1 MPRRNLRS
9 VATDKVLGSVI
20 ENSDGS
26 FTFDRGA
33 ADIFKN
39 LRVRMPDSDLGMLLM
54 ADGWS
59 NGYLYLSEVIP

>member
-9 VATDKVLGSVI
+9 VATDKVLGAVI
-20 ENSDGS
+20 DNADGS

-39 LRVRMPDSDLGMLLM
+39 FRVRMSDSELGVLLM

-59 NGYLYLSEVIP
+59 NGYLYLSEVVA